1 VFWNL
6 LGNAVKYSHPQ
17 DRVTVTTATGPAG
30 FIRVSISDTGIGMED
45 TVVRSINEGAD
56 SPTGIPIQAS
66 TGLGLGLAICRGV
79 ISAHGGSLR
88 AISAGRDRGSTFVVE
103 IPFAAHLEQWDRPAI
118 QVETPEHQAARPR
131 RILLVEDHQD
141 SADTLS
147 QLLALHDYDVSVAR
161 TMQEAIDVADQGL
174 FDLLISDIR
183 LPDGNGL
190 ELMRRLRSNRPIR
203 GIAISGFG
211 TEQDLRRSREA
222 GYETHLTKPVNFNVL
237 LGAIERVSATN

>member
-1 VFWNL
+1 
-6 LGNAVKYSHPQ
+6 
-17 DRVTVTTATGPAG
+17 
-30 FIRVSISDTGIGMED
+30 M
-45 TVVRSINEGAD
+45 
-56 SPTGIPIQAS
+56 
-66 TGLGLGLAICRGV
+66 
-79 ISAHGGSLR
+79 GSLR

-118 QVETPEHQAARPR
+118 QVETPQGQTARPR